1 VIWTNLDTLFRYEDV
16 EANTE
21 THRAS
26 AEYKAFRRAVGL
38 EGLLERPSDLRFWR
52 PLLGFIIQGEP
63 VDFST
68 LAAEQYIVTHELTPN
83 SGKKEE
89 IVEQLR
95 VLAQEAEGSQVLSFW
110 ILHRGDEETDES
122 LLVFAR
128 YRDKNQLLDT
138 EDRSEVQ
145 AGWKKVHQYC
155 TETRRTTWVASCLGF
170 LGR

>member
-1 VIWTNLDTLFRYEDV
+1 VFTKPFRYEDI

-26 AEYKAFRRAVGL
+26 AEYKAFRGAVGP

-52 PLLGFIIQGEP
+52 PLLGFIVQGEP

-68 LAAEQYIVTHELTPN
+68 SASEQYIVTDELTPN
-83 SGKKEE
+83 SGKKGKV
-89 IVEQLR
+89 IEQLQL
-95 VLAQEAEGSQVLSFW
+95 LAREAEGSRVLSFW

-122 LLVFAR
+122 LLIFAR
-128 YRDKNQLLDT
+128 YRDKKELLDI
-138 EDRSEVQ
+138 EDRSEIQ
-145 AGWKKVHQYC
+145 ASWKKVHESC
-155 TETRRTTWVASCLGF
+155 AGTRRTSWLASGLGF

>member
-1 VIWTNLDTLFRYEDV
+1 VIWTILDTLFRYEDV

-26 AEYKAFRRAVGL
+26 AEYKAFRGAVGP

-52 PLLGFIIQGEP
+52 PLSGYLRHGEP

-68 LAAEQYIVTHELTPN
+68 LADEQYIVTHELTPN
-83 SGKKEE
+83 PGKKEE
-89 IVEQLR
+89 VAEQLR
-95 VLAQEAEGSQVLSFW
+95 VLAQEAEGSQVPSFW
-110 ILHRGDEETDES
+110 ILHRGDQETDES
-122 LLVFAR
+122 LLVFAG
-128 YRDKNQLLDT
+128 YRDKNQLLDI

-145 AGWKKVHQYC
+145 ASWKKVHESCAEQ
-155 TETRRTTWVASCLGF
+155 RRTTWVASGLGF